1 MAVKRKRTSK
11 TTRKPVRKEPEIV
24 GERNE
29 EDEFEDEEDEED
41 EFEDEEE
48 LDEDFE
54 EDEEDTEDDSRE
66 ESEEESEDDPPPI
79 PKREPRTA
87 PEPKRVPSG
96 RRPPIPAVDRQR
108 LTEGRTEIFDIS
120 SWVSTA
126 EAAKMVGRHPATIKN
141 WRSKGRIRAQLDES
155 GCWRHNP
162 DDLVEA
168 MESPENE
175 DASPANV
182 LAIGMES
189 IVRQG
194 DKAGDRLVAMTEVT
208 TAGLERTCEILQ
220 VSLDKAHVRIADL
233 EKKLAEAYDR
243 GMSNLEASYKHER
256 WKLKMQH
263 DHEKEMAERSESG
276 TKLLGLL
283 QVLGPIGA
291 TIATQLTANSGQRT
305 AGQPAVSRL
314 DTTSLPFEARVA
326 DAMSR
331 LDVALR
337 ELDEPTRAG
346 FRLMLPDEVRQAI
359 DAIAEPST
367 PAEIRGKAL
376 GVVIRSAIALPPAQF
391 EALRPVGPATVVAV
405 LAEIR
410 ALNEEK
416 E

>member
-1 MAVKRKRTSK
+1 MAVRRKATSK
-11 TTRKPVRKEPEIV
+11 PARKTPEPVGGDEESEEIF
-24 GERNE
+24 EDE
-29 EDEFEDEEDEED
+29 TDEFEDEDPDEDFDDEDEA
-41 EFEDEEE
+41 EDEEE
-48 LDEDFE
+48 SDEAE
-54 EDEEDTEDDSRE
+54 EDD
-66 ESEEESEDDPPPI
+66 EEEEPAPDPVPP
-79 PKREPRTA
+79 RESRAAPRT
-87 PEPKRVPSG
+87 PKHIPGGR
-96 RRPPIPAVDRQR
+96 RRPPIPAVDRR
-108 LTEGRTEIFDIS
+108 LPEAKGEIFDIS
-120 SWVSTA
+120 TWLSTA

-141 WRSKGRIRAQLDES
+141 WRTKARIRAQLDDS

-168 MESPENE
+168 MESPEGEESN
-175 DASPANV
+175 PAGV

-220 VSLDKAHVRIADL
+220 TSLAAAHERIADL

-263 DHEKEMAERSESG
+263 DHEEKMAERSESG

-291 TIATQLTANSGQRT
+291 TIATQIASSRAPANAATS
-305 AGQPAVSRL
+305 AASPSRL
-314 DTTSLPFEARVA
+314 DTAALPFEARLA
-326 DAMSR
+326 DAMAR
-331 LDVALR
+331 LDAALR

-367 PAEIRGKAL
+367 PAETRGKAL
-376 GVVIRSAIALPPAQF
+376 GVVIRSAIALSPAQF
-391 EALRPVGPATVVAV
+391 EALRPVGPAAVVAV
-405 LAEIR
+405 LAELR
-410 ALNEEK
+410 TLNEEK